1 MCEYHPLS
9 LSHTRAVMMTNDML
23 IKKKVVQNAFDSHLG
38 DIHPASHQ
46 ELYDAE
52 EEEAYDS
59 HDLADAGT
67 EAAAMERYV

>member
-1 MCEYHPLS
+1 
-9 LSHTRAVMMTNDML
+9 MTSTIPYRSCNDGKRYADQEEGCTKC
-23 IKKKVVQNAFDSHLG
+23 ITVDSHLG